1 MTDFDESIFP
11 YQFDCTDCPYNS
23 TVEVTHEEA
32 TEAVP
37 PGVEATPRQAVER
50 ALQSKG
56 WWEVQGRKLCPKCVE
71 DLE

>member
-11 YQFDCTDCPYNS
+11 YQFECMDCPYDS
-23 TVEVTHEEA
+23 SVEITYEEA

-50 ALQSKG
+50 ALTSKG
-56 WWEVQGRKLCPKCVE
+56 WWEVQGRKLCPQCVE